1 MVNQEYYNLGTAPSV
16 IRQLFAYGL
25 EQAAK
30 VGPEKVYDYSLGNPS
45 IPAPKKVNE
54 SIKKILDE
62 TDSIKL
68 HGYSMAAG
76 FDTARDAVAKD
87 LSNRFGLD
95 VKGSELFFT
104 CGAAPALVSII
115 KALTVNSDSE
125 IMVVAPF
132 FPEYRPFITANGA
145 KMVMVPADTE
155 AFQIHLDEVEKRI
168 TANTQ
173 GIIINSPNNPSGVVY
188 TEETLK
194 GLAALLERK
203 SAEYGHPIYIIADE
217 PYRELVYGGV
227 KVPFIP
233 CLYKNT
239 IVCYSY
245 SKSLSLPGERI
256 GYVYVPSFADDRDA
270 VFAAIAGAARIMGH
284 VCPPTLIQKVIEL
297 CAEERPDLVAY
308 DENRNLLY
316 NSLREMGYEC
326 AKPDGAFYLFVK
338 APNGDAN
345 AFSEKAKLDH
355 NLLVVPADGFGC
367 PGFFRLS
374 YCVSN
379 DMIRRSLPA
388 FKAMIESYK

>member
-1 MVNQEYYNLGTAPSV
+1 MVNQEYYTLGTAPSV

-25 EQAAK
+25 EQAK
-30 VGPEKVYDYSLGNPS
+30 VVGPENVYDYSLGNPS

-54 SIKKILDE
+54 SIKKIVDE

-68 HGYSMAAG
+68 HGYSMAPG
-76 FDTARDAVAKD
+76 FEEARAAVAKD
-87 LSNRFGLD
+87 LAARFGLD
-95 VKGSELFFT
+95 VKASELFFT
-104 CGAAPALVSII
+104 CGAAPALISII
-115 KALTVNSDSE
+115 KALIVDSDTE
-125 IMVVAPF
+125 IMAIAPF
-132 FPEYRPFITANGA
+132 FPEYRPFVNANGG
-145 KMVMVPADTE
+145 KLVVVPADTK

-168 TANTQ
+168 TKHTQ
-173 GIIINSPNNPSGVVY
+173 AIIVNSPNNPSGVVY

-194 GLAALLERK
+194 GLASLLERK

-256 GYVYVPSFADDRDA
+256 GYVYVPGFADDAGA
-270 VFAAIAGAARIMGH
+270 VYAAIAGAARIMGH
-284 VCPPTLIQKVIEL
+284 VCPPTLMQKVIEY

-316 NSLREMGYEC
+316 NSLTEMGYEC

>member
-1 MVNQEYYNLGTAPSV
+1 MVNQEYYTLGTAPSV

-25 EQAAK
+25 EQAK
-30 VGPEKVYDYSLGNPS
+30 VVGPENVYDYSLGNPS

-54 SIKKILDE
+54 SIKKIVDE

-68 HGYSMAAG
+68 HGYSMAPG
-76 FDTARDAVAKD
+76 FEEARAAVAKD
-87 LSNRFGLD
+87 LAARFGLD
-95 VKGSELFFT
+95 VKASELFFT
-104 CGAAPALVSII
+104 CGAAPALISII
-115 KALTVNSDSE
+115 KALIVDADTE
-125 IMVVAPF
+125 IMAIAPF
-132 FPEYRPFITANGA
+132 FPEYRPFVNANGG
-145 KMVMVPADTE
+145 KLVVVPADTK

-168 TANTQ
+168 TKHTQ
-173 GIIINSPNNPSGVVY
+173 AIIVNSPNNPSGVVY

-194 GLAALLERK
+194 GLASLLERK

-256 GYVYVPSFADDRDA
+256 GYVYVPGFADDSHD
-270 VFAAIAGAARIMGH
+270 VYAAIAGAARIMGH
-284 VCPPTLIQKVIEL
+284 VCPPTLMQKVIEY
-297 CAEERPDLVAY
+297 CAEERPDLMAY

-316 NSLREMGYEC
+316 NSLTEMGYEC

-345 AFSEKAKLDH
+345 AFSEKAKLGH

>member
-30 VGPEKVYDYSLGNPS
+30 VGADKVYDYSLGNPS

-54 SIKKILDE
+54 SIKKIVDE
-62 TDSIKL
+62 MDSIKL

-76 FDTARDAVAKD
+76 FDTARAAVAKD
-87 LSNRFGLD
+87 LANRFGLD
-95 VKGSELFFT
+95 VKASELFFT
-104 CGAAPALVSII
+104 CGAAPALISII
-115 KALTVNSDSE
+115 KALIVDADSE
-125 IMVVAPF
+125 IMAVAPF
-132 FPEYRPFITANGA
+132 FPEYRPFVNANGG
-145 KMVMVPADTE
+145 KLVVVPADTK

-168 TANTQ
+168 TKNTQ

-256 GYVYVPSFADDRDA
+256 GYVYVPGFADDADA
-270 VFAAIAGAARIMGH
+270 VYAAIAGAARIMGH
-284 VCPPTLIQKVIEL
+284 VCPPTLMQKVIEY

-345 AFSEKAKLDH
+345 AFSEKAKLEH

-367 PGFFRLS
+367 PGYFRLS

-379 DMIRRSLPA
+379 DMIRRSLPS
-388 FKAMIESYK
+388 FRAMMKECR

>member
-1 MVNQEYYNLGTAPSV
+1 MSVSATCTSPASLTTA
-16 IRQLFAYGL
+16 
-25 EQAAK
+25 
-30 VGPEKVYDYSLGNPS
+30 
-45 IPAPKKVNE
+45 
-54 SIKKILDE
+54 
-62 TDSIKL
+62 T
-68 HGYSMAAG
+68 
-76 FDTARDAVAKD
+76 T
-87 LSNRFGLD
+87 
-95 VKGSELFFT
+95 
-104 CGAAPALVSII
+104 
-115 KALTVNSDSE
+115 
-125 IMVVAPF
+125 
-132 FPEYRPFITANGA
+132 
-145 KMVMVPADTE
+145 
-155 AFQIHLDEVEKRI
+155 
-168 TANTQ
+168 
-173 GIIINSPNNPSGVVY
+173 
-188 TEETLK
+188 
-194 GLAALLERK
+194 
-203 SAEYGHPIYIIADE
+203 
-217 PYRELVYGGV
+217 
-227 KVPFIP
+227 
-233 CLYKNT
+233 
-239 IVCYSY
+239 
-245 SKSLSLPGERI
+245 
-256 GYVYVPSFADDRDA
+256 

>member
-25 EQAAK
+25 EQAK
-30 VGPEKVYDYSLGNPS
+30 VVGPENVYDYSLGNPS

-54 SIKKILDE
+54 SIKKIVDE

-68 HGYSMAAG
+68 HGYSMAPG
-76 FDTARDAVAKD
+76 FEEARAAVAKD
-87 LSNRFGLD
+87 LAARFGLE
-95 VKGSELFFT
+95 VKASELFFT
-104 CGAAPALVSII
+104 CGAAPALISII
-115 KALTVNSDSE
+115 KALLVDADSE
-125 IMVVAPF
+125 IMAIAPF
-132 FPEYRPFITANGA
+132 FPEYRPFVTANGG
-145 KMVMVPADTE
+145 KLVVVPADTK
-155 AFQIHLDEVEKRI
+155 AFQIHLDAVEERI
-168 TANTQ
+168 TKHTQ
-173 GIIINSPNNPSGVVY
+173 AIIVNSPNNPSGVVY

-256 GYVYVPSFADDRDA
+256 GYVYVPGFADDSHA
-270 VFAAIAGAARIMGH
+270 VYAAISGAARIMGH
-284 VCPPTLIQKVIEL
+284 VCPPTLMQKVIEL

-316 NSLREMGYEC
+316 NSLTEMGYEC

-338 APNGDAN
+338 APNGDAV
-345 AFSEKAKLDH
+345 AFSEKAKLEH

>member
-1 MVNQEYYNLGTAPSV
+1 MVNQEYYTLGTAPSV

-25 EQAAK
+25 EQAK
-30 VGPEKVYDYSLGNPS
+30 VVGPENVYDYSLGNPS

-54 SIKKILDE
+54 SIKKIVDE

-68 HGYSMAAG
+68 HGYSMAPG
-76 FDTARDAVAKD
+76 FEEARAAVAKD
-87 LSNRFGLD
+87 LAARFGLD
-95 VKGSELFFT
+95 VKASELFFT
-104 CGAAPALVSII
+104 CGAAPALISII
-115 KALTVNSDSE
+115 KALIVDADTE
-125 IMVVAPF
+125 IMAIAPF
-132 FPEYRPFITANGA
+132 FPEYRPFVNANGG
-145 KMVMVPADTE
+145 KLVVVPADTK

-168 TANTQ
+168 TKHTQ
-173 GIIINSPNNPSGVVY
+173 AIIVNSPNNPSGVVY

-256 GYVYVPSFADDRDA
+256 GYVYVPGFADDSHD
-270 VFAAIAGAARIMGH
+270 VYAAISGAARIMGH
-284 VCPPTLIQKVIEL
+284 VCPPTLMQKVIEY

-316 NSLREMGYEC
+316 NSLTEMGYEC

-345 AFSEKAKLDH
+345 AFSEKAKLGH